1 MTAPDGL
8 RRGHQAPLRRMRPD
22 CTVPDANDRLE
33 SEAMTAIQSRP
44 ALQVPYAMNA
54 PRPCPRPPLLRPGVL
69 RHGSGAP
76 VAARVADGVP
86 VGRHREAGRLR
97 RVRDPRPV
105 GDRRARRREHGEGV
119 QQRVPSPRRE
129 ARRRPREQRER
140 VHLPVPRLV
149 LGSRRRQHVHV
160 PARPLRRSQL
170 RRHRPPSHGS
180 AGRDVGRVRVH
191 QLRRRRA
198 GPARRDRAVRRLP
211 RRVAHRRPAGGVV
224 ALLRAP
230 HELEARHGSVHGG
243 LPRDGDAPA
252 VESARA
258 EEPRRRGVPQPQRG
272 RSAGS
277 DDVARSRE
285 PARPRVSTRA
295 PSST

>member
-1 MTAPDGL
+1 M
-8 RRGHQAPLRRMRPD
+8 
-22 CTVPDANDRLE
+22 
-33 SEAMTAIQSRP
+33 EAE
-44 ALQVPYAMNA
+44 LLW
-54 PRPCPRPPLLRPGVL
+54 PR
-69 RHGSGAP
+69 
-76 VAARVADGVP
+76 RVADGVP
-86 VGRHREAGRLR
+86 AGGHRQAGRLR

-105 GDRRARRREHGEGV
+105 RDRRARRREHGQGV

-129 ARRRPREQRER
+129 ARRRAREQRER
-140 VHLPVPRLV
+140 VHLPVPRVV

-170 RRHRPPSHGS
+170 RRHRPPSHRG
-180 AGRDVGRVRVH
+180 AGRDVGWLRLH
-191 QLRRRRA
+191 QLRRPRA
-198 GPARRDRAVRRLP
+198 GVARRDRTVRRLP

-224 ALLRAP
+224 ALLRPA

-258 EEPRRRGVPQPQRG
+258 EEPRRRGVPQPERG
-272 RSAGS
+272 RSARP
-277 DDVARSRE
+277 DARRTI
-285 PARPRVSTRA
+285 ARPAQPALSTRA